1 MRTPEKET
9 TIATACV
16 ACSIFTYGSV
26 PIFLR
31 FFKDYLD
38 AWTVNAV
45 RYTVAA
51 LLLLPFVLILMRR
64 PDVKKHAA
72 ARLSSP
78 PFDRLRAALINVEGP
93 KSGAGAKS
101 IWRAAM
107 VPSVINIIG
116 QVGWALSPYYQVE
129 AATMGFTTRSS
140 FLFTVLLGF
149 LLIPAE
155 RLLAKKPLFLIGAAV
170 CICGLAIMFLQ
181 KMLTGGQSS
190 LTGMGILLA
199 TAVFWGAYAVSIR
212 LCLGGFPLRLSFGVV
227 SLYTAGA
234 LLALMF
240 IFGDYSALGG
250 LGDKTI
256 KIWLLL
262 AASGVVG
269 MIFSHLLYYR
279 GIHGIGPVISTGMLM
294 ATPFLTYIGAWIFL
308 GEKMTRIQMLGGVVI
323 VVGGALLVGSKA
335 RIERQ
340 KARPSEFVA
349 PDR

>member
-1 MRTPEKET
+1 MKHPEKDT
-9 TIATACV
+9 TIATFCV

-51 LLLLPFVLILMRR
+51 MLLLPFVLILMRR

-72 ARLSSP
+72 
-78 PFDRLRAALINVEGP
+78 
-93 KSGAGAKS
+93 GAGAKS

-129 AATMGFTTRSS
+129 AATMGFTTKSS

-149 LLIPAE
+149 LLIPTE

-170 CICGLAIMFLQ
+170 CIGGLAIMFLQ
-181 KMLTGGQSS
+181 KMLSGGQSS
-190 LTGMGILLA
+190 LTGMGRLVV

-212 LCLGGFPLRLSFGVV
+212 LCLGGYPLRLSFGVV
-227 SLYTAGA
+227 SLYTSAA
-234 LLALMF
+234 LLVLMLV
-240 IFGDYSALGG
+240 FGDYSALGG
-250 LGDKTI
+250 LGDKTV

-279 GIHGIGPVISTGMLM
+279 GIHGLGPVISTGMLM

-308 GEKMTRIQMLGGVVI
+308 GEKMAWIQMLGGAVI
-323 VVGGALLVGSKA
+323 VAGGVLLVRSKA
-335 RIERQ
+335 RIERR
-340 KARPSEFVA
+340 KARPSEFVG